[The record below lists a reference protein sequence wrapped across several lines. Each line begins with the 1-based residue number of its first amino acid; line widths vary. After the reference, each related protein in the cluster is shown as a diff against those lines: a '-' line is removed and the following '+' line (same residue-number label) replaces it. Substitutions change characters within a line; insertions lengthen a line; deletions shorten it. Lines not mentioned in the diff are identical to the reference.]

1 MPLYTQSGAK
11 GLGAPA
17 QALPINESL
26 VHRGMNLDPLFT
38 TMRTLFTLLI
48 SMILLQ
54 SCQDGQSARPAL
66 NTEAAYT
73 LRDVAYGND
82 TAQRMDVYLPA
93 RRSSATTPVM
103 VLVHGGGWTGGN
115 KNDFNS
121 YIESFRRRMP
131 EYAFVNI
138 NYRLV
143 NGPVLLDAQRADVRA
158 AIDAVRGKTG
168 EWNVNGRKLV
178 LLGASAGAHLA
189 LLEAYSRPGVTAV
202 VDFFGP
208 TDLVAMHEQ
217 PWHPL
222 VPLAVQMIMGAPLA
236 QQRAAYEAASPVR
249 LVTAQAP
256 PTLILHGSKDPV
268 VALSQSKALEGR
280 LAEAGVAHELVVYP
294 GAGHGWHGST
304 LTKSFDVLEKF
315 LEQHVK

>member
-1 MPLYTQSGAK
+1 
-11 GLGAPA
+11 
-17 QALPINESL
+17 
-26 VHRGMNLDPLFT
+26 
-38 TMRTLFTLLI
+38 
-48 SMILLQ
+48 MILLQ
-54 SCQDGQSARPAL
+54 SCQDGQSTRPSL

-93 RRSSATTPVM
+93 RRSSDATPVM

-121 YIESFRRRMP
+121 YIESFRKRMP
-131 EYAFVNI
+131 QYAFVNI

-158 AIDAVRGKTG
+158 ALDAVRGKTA
-168 EWNVNGRKLV
+168 EWNLNPQKMV
-178 LLGASAGAHLA
+178 LLGASAGAHLV
-189 LLEAYSRPGVTAV
+189 LLEAYSRPGVRAV

-208 TDLVAMHEQ
+208 TDLVAMHER

-222 VPLAVQMIMGAPLA
+222 VPLAVQMIIGGTLS
-236 QQRAAYEAASPVR
+236 QHRAAYEAASPVR
-249 LVTAQAP
+249 LVTPKAP

-268 VALSQSKALEGR
+268 VALSQSKALDGR
-280 LAEAGVAHELVVYP
+280 LEEACVPHELVVYP
-294 GAGHGWHGST
+294 GAGHGWQGRT
-304 LTKSFDVLEKF
+304 LTKSFDALEAFLEKN
-315 LEQHVK
+315 VR